1 MSYPSTLF
9 SPSSSFNTS
18 FNTSLSSTTP
28 SKAQEL
34 FTKKL
39 PSYSFVK
46 YFRILIT
53 TWIGWK
59 LIFAIY
65 WSISSLPSATQM
77 PSTLKILVGEPL
89 ISHQKSIMD
98 LLPPQDKYTVKMVW
112 ILFMWSSILSI
123 FFTFFLLYSPLLGSL
138 SWFNIICMGLE
149 IVPLVLLVWM
159 YRKVPGMINLSTSSE
174 STTTTTVYQYKLVVF
189 IFLFIYALGLVA
201 FVIYWISAS
210 FQEFLQ
216 RFTAAPTRQL
226 VQKTKF
232 DSTHFLFDP
241 LSLINARFTNNTI
254 LSSKYSDLQFL
265 GFETSTCKTLQKD
278 SVPGYP
284 SVSKFITPLIL
295 KYSALSPSN
304 KRETFYVKMGI
315 QELIL
320 SKPNSNGLSEY
331 GVKFITNGAPSG
343 DIVSDKLE
351 TLLRCSSTPTNLITT
366 TSPSITKTL
375 TGGFKSL
382 FSTTPSSKPATP
394 KSSTF
399 SRYNTLN
406 NPYSS
411 YSFSYPSSYYGR
423 R

>member
-1 MSYPSTLF
+1 MSLPSTLF
-9 SPSSSFNTS
+9 SSKQS
-18 FNTSLSSTTP
+18 SSTT
-28 SKAQEL
+28 AQEL

-59 LIFAIY
+59 LVFAIY
-65 WSISSLPSATQM
+65 WSISSLPSASQM
-77 PSTLKILVGEPL
+77 PSILKILVGEPF

-98 LLPPQDKYTVKMVW
+98 LLPAQDKYTVKMVW

-123 FFTFFLLYSPLLGSL
+123 FFTFFLMYSPLLGSL
-138 SWFNIICMGLE
+138 SWYNIICMGLE
-149 IVPLVLLVWM
+149 IVPLVLLVWL
-159 YRKVPGMINLSTSSE
+159 YRKVPGMLSTSSE

-216 RFTAAPTRQL
+216 RFTATPTKQL

-241 LSLINARFTNNTI
+241 LALINARFTNNTI
-254 LSSKYSDLQFL
+254 LSSKYSELQFL

-331 GVKFITNGAPSG
+331 GVKFITNGVPSG

-366 TSPSITKTL
+366 TSPSITNTL

-382 FSTTPSSKPATP
+382 FSTTPSKPALP
-394 KSSTF
+394 KSNTF
-399 SRYNTLN
+399 SRYNTLH

-411 YSFSYPSSYYGR
+411 LSSPSVYSYSSTFGR